1 MPQCLSKWMTY
12 VWVLAFASVMV
23 SNALHLLTET
33 PGKEDEPEDISDE
46 LGEWFTDTG
55 LHFLRFLP
63 DFKVLFHDILNR
75 CVFVSEIILAIILTL
90 LGFAILAILLTR
102 WTRHKQNEI
111 DVSRYSSEQSAG
123 LLDYE
128 DSRDFSSTRSKR
140 GRGFWHTYSTESE
153 IERMRDL
160 VGVTSNTTTR
170 SIISLGLGFISSD
183 KFKKLICKV
192 QFTAPIPGATGPIK
206 LSQKTIVQTP
216 GPIDAP
222 PSTPKVISPVA
233 AVDSSGKI
241 TLCPM
246 VIFPGYMDGELAKK
260 SDPKYQILK
269 SEGTTKFRSSQEENK
284 RAPLDTDNS
293 LPSMQKIES
302 KSKSEDTDLEEGKIE
317 MEVKVEDSD
326 AGIMKKQKSQVNV
339 SVTSM
344 PKEEEAQVEKIE
356 VEIPQGQEAQKEESE
371 AEIPQGQEA
380 QGKKSEVKLPQRQ
393 GSQVKKSKTG
403 TPQGQESQV
412 KKSETGTPQG
422 QGSQVKKSE
431 TGIPQG
437 QGSQVKKSETGIPQG
452 QGSQVKKSETG
463 IPQGQG
469 SQEKKSETG
478 TPQGQGSQ
486 KKKRQTGT
494 PQGQGSQV
502 KKSET
507 GIPQGQ
513 GSQVKK
519 SETGIPQ
526 GQGSQ
531 VKKSETGIPQGQGSQ
546 VKKNS
551 KDQEKQDNEKG
562 DVGKN
567 KDTEENDAE
576 NKEDDG
582 GENKVKRKNESKI
595 KGKRAESLLR
605 HKSK

>member
-1 MPQCLSKWMTY
+1 MA
-12 VWVLAFASVMV
+12 VL
-23 SNALHLLTET
+23 
-33 PGKEDEPEDISDE
+33 
-46 LGEWFTDTG
+46 
-55 LHFLRFLP
+55 
-63 DFKVLFHDILNR
+63 
-75 CVFVSEIILAIILTL
+75 EIILAIILTL

-128 DSRDFSSTRSKR
+128 DSR
-140 GRGFWHTYSTESE
+140 GFWHTYSTESE
-153 IERMRDL
+153 
-160 VGVTSNTTTR
+160 GYKGNYTPSAN
-170 SIISLGLGFISSD
+170 SLALPQSSFDDIKGLKATPELLSGTAGPIM
-183 KFKKLICKV
+183 

-216 GPIDAP
+216 GPIVQYPGSSDAP
-222 PSTPKVISPVA
+222 PSMPKGLPLAPIMISQRTSM
-233 AVDSSGKI
+233 DSSGKI

-302 KSKSEDTDLEEGKIE
+302 KSKSEDTDLEKGKIK

-403 TPQGQESQV
+403 TPQGQGSQV
-412 KKSETGTPQG
+412 KKSTGTPQGQASQVKKSETGTPHGQGSQVKKSETGIPQGQGSKEKKSETGIPQGQRSQKKKSETGTPQG

-431 TGIPQG
+431 YL
-437 QGSQVKKSETGIPQG
+437 
-452 QGSQVKKSETG
+452 
-463 IPQGQG
+463 
-469 SQEKKSETG
+469 
-478 TPQGQGSQ
+478 
-486 KKKRQTGT
+486 R
-494 PQGQGSQV
+494 
-502 KKSET
+502 
-507 GIPQGQ
+507 
-513 GSQVKK
+513 
-519 SETGIPQ
+519 
-526 GQGSQ
+526 
-531 VKKSETGIPQGQGSQ
+531 
-546 VKKNS
+546 S
-551 KDQEKQDNEKG
+551 KDILTYHHPE
-562 DVGKN
+562 
-567 KDTEENDAE
+567 A
-576 NKEDDG
+576 
-582 GENKVKRKNESKI
+582 
-595 KGKRAESLLR
+595 
-605 HKSK
+605 

>member
-1 MPQCLSKWMTY
+1 MA
-12 VWVLAFASVMV
+12 VL
-23 SNALHLLTET
+23 
-33 PGKEDEPEDISDE
+33 
-46 LGEWFTDTG
+46 
-55 LHFLRFLP
+55 
-63 DFKVLFHDILNR
+63 
-75 CVFVSEIILAIILTL
+75 EIILAIILTL

-128 DSRDFSSTRSKR
+128 DSR
-140 GRGFWHTYSTESE
+140 GFWHTYSTESE
-153 IERMRDL
+153 GYKGNYTPSANSFALPQSSFGDIK
-160 VGVTSNTTTR
+160 
-170 SIISLGLGFISSD
+170 GLKATPELLSGTAGPIM
-183 KFKKLICKV
+183 

-216 GPIDAP
+216 GPIVQYPGSSDAP
-222 PSTPKVISPVA
+222 PSMPKGLPLAPIMISQRTSKIHQVPTM
-233 AVDSSGKI
+233 DSSGKI

-302 KSKSEDTDLEEGKIE
+302 KSKSEDTDLEKGKIK

-326 AGIMKKQKSQVNV
+326 AG
-339 SVTSM
+339 
-344 PKEEEAQVEKIE
+344 
-356 VEIPQGQEAQKEESE
+356 
-371 AEIPQGQEA
+371 IPQGQEA

-403 TPQGQESQV
+403 TPQGQGSQV
-412 KKSETGTPQG
+412 KKSETGIPQGQGSKEKKSETGTPQGQRSQKKKSETGTPQG

-452 QGSQVKKSETG
+452 QASQVKKSE
-463 IPQGQG
+463 
-469 SQEKKSETG
+469 
-478 TPQGQGSQ
+478 
-486 KKKRQTGT
+486 TGT

-519 SETGIPQ
+519 SETGTPQ

-531 VKKSETGIPQGQGSQ
+531 VKKSEYLR
-546 VKKNS
+546 S
-551 KDQEKQDNEKG
+551 KDILTYHHPE
-562 DVGKN
+562 
-567 KDTEENDAE
+567 A
-576 NKEDDG
+576 
-582 GENKVKRKNESKI
+582 
-595 KGKRAESLLR
+595 
-605 HKSK
+605 

>member
-1 MPQCLSKWMTY
+1 MA
-12 VWVLAFASVMV
+12 VL
-23 SNALHLLTET
+23 
-33 PGKEDEPEDISDE
+33 
-46 LGEWFTDTG
+46 
-55 LHFLRFLP
+55 
-63 DFKVLFHDILNR
+63 
-75 CVFVSEIILAIILTL
+75 EIILAIILTL

-128 DSRDFSSTRSKR
+128 DSR
-140 GRGFWHTYSTESE
+140 GFWHTYSTESE
-153 IERMRDL
+153 GYKGNYTPSANSFALPQSSFGDIK
-160 VGVTSNTTTR
+160 
-170 SIISLGLGFISSD
+170 GLKATPELLSGTAGPIM
-183 KFKKLICKV
+183 

-216 GPIDAP
+216 GPIVQYPGSSDAP
-222 PSTPKVISPVA
+222 PSMLKGLPLAPIMISQRTSM
-233 AVDSSGKI
+233 DSSGKI

-302 KSKSEDTDLEEGKIE
+302 KSKSEDTDLEKGKIK

-339 SVTSM
+339 SVTS
-344 PKEEEAQVEKIE
+344 I
-356 VEIPQGQEAQKEESE
+356 
-371 AEIPQGQEA
+371 
-380 QGKKSEVKLPQRQ
+380 PQRQ

-403 TPQGQESQV
+403 TPQGQGSQV
-412 KKSETGTPQG
+412 KKRETGVPKGQGSQVKKSETGIPQGQGSKEKKSETGIPQGQRSQKKKSETGTPQG

-452 QGSQVKKSETG
+452 QASQVKKSE
-463 IPQGQG
+463 
-469 SQEKKSETG
+469 
-478 TPQGQGSQ
+478 
-486 KKKRQTGT
+486 TGT

-519 SETGIPQ
+519 SEYLR
-526 GQGSQ
+526 
-531 VKKSETGIPQGQGSQ
+531 
-546 VKKNS
+546 S
-551 KDQEKQDNEKG
+551 KDILTYHHPE
-562 DVGKN
+562 
-567 KDTEENDAE
+567 A
-576 NKEDDG
+576 
-582 GENKVKRKNESKI
+582 
-595 KGKRAESLLR
+595 
-605 HKSK
+605 